1 MKIITTS
8 WDDGYPADNRIAE
21 LLNKY
26 NMAGTFYVPK
36 RNDEY
41 EVMKENSI
49 FDLAQQFEIGGH
61 TLSHVRIR
69 STSINFF
76 EQEILGCYTW
86 LEELLGNK
94 PLSFCFPGGVYNKPA
109 VEYALNSGFKLL
121 RTTELLS
128 TSGLDLNN
136 VLPTTLQLYKHDH
149 FTYFKHLLKRFK
161 FNAIWLYAHSGTR
174 ADLFKMVDFYMR
186 QIDDYGGC
194 FHLWGHSWEI
204 EKFNLWEDLEGILKI
219 ISGNGDFKYL
229 PNAGLLEVHK

>member
-49 FDLAQQFEIGGH
+49 SDLAQQFEIGGH

-69 STSINFF
+69 STSNNFF
-76 EQEILGCYTW
+76 EREILGCYTW
-86 LEELLGNK
+86 LEELLGTK

-128 TSGLDLNN
+128 TSGLNSN
-136 VLPTTLQLYKHDH
+136 KVLPTTLQLFKHDR

-161 FNAIWLYAHSGTR
+161 FNSMWLYANSSTR

-204 EKFNLWEDLEGILKI
+204 ERFNLWEDLEGILKI
-219 ISGNGDFKYL
+219 ISDNGNFKYL
-229 PNAGLLEVHK
+229 PNAGLLEENK